1 MHSLNLISTMI
12 KSLTFY
18 QDILTK
24 INYCRISLA
33 EIQSRNEFD
42 TNRDGSVSEDEAKV
56 VIKN

>member
-1 MHSLNLISTMI
+1 MI